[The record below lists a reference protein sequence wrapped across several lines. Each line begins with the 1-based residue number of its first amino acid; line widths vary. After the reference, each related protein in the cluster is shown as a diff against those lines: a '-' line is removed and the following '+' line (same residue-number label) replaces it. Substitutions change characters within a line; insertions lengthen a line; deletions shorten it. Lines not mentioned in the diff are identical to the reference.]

1 MICVCADGLSFVY
14 DQDFSVSGILVVFS
28 PRNDK
33 RDSVVNGKCVCVI
46 HLEYFALLGSM
57 CVPKT
62 MMIYSLGAHG
72 ALLHEGSV
80 AIISGCGCSA

>member
-1 MICVCADGLSFVY
+1 MCSDDDDELRTLYSC
-14 DQDFSVSGILVVFS
+14 
-28 PRNDK
+28 
-33 RDSVVNGKCVCVI
+33 C
-46 HLEYFALLGSM
+46 ALLGSM

>member
-1 MICVCADGLSFVY
+1 M
-14 DQDFSVSGILVVFS
+14 VFS

-46 HLEYFALLGSM
+46 RLEYFALLGSM

-72 ALLHEGSV
+72 AHLHEGSV
-80 AIISGCGCSA
+80 AIISGCGCCA